1 MRRRAD
7 PHIHQLKTDMTEL
20 SPITQYL
27 CEAIDASAQHL
38 DRVAAQLEAACATIT
53 QSLLSD
59 RKLIICGNGYSAPMA
74 SLLTT
79 CLMHQQE
86 FERPSLPAINISID
100 STTISA
106 IAKDGNYHQIYAKQI
121 RALGNEGDTLVALSV
136 DGNCSNIVQ
145 AIQTAHDRDI
155 RVVTIIGQEGGK
167 ISALK
172 HPDDAEIM
180 LYTHSVARAL
190 EGQLLTINALC
201 YQIESQLFGMG

>member
-1 MRRRAD
+1 MS
-7 PHIHQLKTDMTEL
+7 EL

-27 CEAIDASAQHL
+27 CEAIDASAQNL
-38 DRVAAQLEAACATIT
+38 EQVAAQIEIACATIT
-53 QSLLSD
+53 ETLLND

-100 STTISA
+100 STVISA
-106 IAKDGNYHQIYAKQI
+106 IAKDGNYHQTYAKQI
-121 RALGNEGDTLVALSV
+121 RALGHEGDTLIALSI

-145 AIQTAHDRDI
+145 AIQTAHDKNI
-155 RVVTIIGQEGGK
+155 KVVTIIGQEGGK

-172 HPDDAEIM
+172 QHYDVEIM
-180 LYTHSVARAL
+180 LYTHSVARSL
-190 EGQLLTINALC
+190 EVQLLTVNTLC
-201 YQIESQLFGMG
+201 HQIESQLFGMA

>member
-1 MRRRAD
+1 M
-7 PHIHQLKTDMTEL
+7 TTEL

-27 CEAIDASAQHL
+27 CEAIDASAQNL
-38 DRVAAQLEAACATIT
+38 ERVAAQIEIACATIT
-53 QSLLSD
+53 ETLLND

-100 STTISA
+100 STVISA
-106 IAKDGNYHQIYAKQI
+106 IAKDGNYHQTYAKQI
-121 RALGNEGDTLVALSV
+121 RALGHEGDTLIALSI

-145 AIQTAHDRDI
+145 AIQAAHDKNI
-155 RVVTIIGQEGGK
+155 KVVTIIGQEGGK

-172 HPDDAEIM
+172 QQYDVEIM
-180 LYTHSVARAL
+180 LYTQLVARSL
-190 EGQLLTINALC
+190 EVQLLTVNTLC
-201 YQIESQLFGMG
+201 HQIESQLFGMT